1 MDDDELRIRYPFF
14 SLRYRTFVRVQVI
27 IIGALLVAAAAF
39 LIEARDHS
47 FWWFANAWW
56 ILLVVAALEGVESW
70 LLLRRARM
78 NFSEPETGESQ

>member
-1 MDDDELRIRYPFF
+1 MDEETRVRYPFF
-14 SLRYRTFVRVQVI
+14 SLRYRNFIRLQGA

-39 LIEARDHS
+39 FVEARTHS

-70 LLLRRARM
+70 LLLHRARAKA
-78 NFSEPETGESQ
+78 SESNTGESQ